1 MQNARR
7 KDDDTAVREKLF
19 TMRMSAE
26 EWARAE
32 KLAEHNGITVAAL
45 VRMLLK
51 NYERELAALEGPDAS
66 KSPSKP
72 PPAKGSR
79 SRK

>member
-1 MQNARR
+1 MQNT
-7 KDDDTAVREKLF
+7 DTVREKLF

-32 KLAEHNGITVAAL
+32 KLAAYRGLTVAAL

-51 NYERELAALEGPDAS
+51 DAERANEREMAAS
-66 KSPSKP
+66 SPKP
-72 PPAKGSR
+72 RG
-79 SRK
+79 RK

>member
-1 MQNARR
+1 MHN
-7 KDDDTAVREKLF
+7 VEGLREKLF

-32 KLAEHNGITVAAL
+32 KLAKHDGLNVASL

-51 NYERELAALEGPDAS
+51 DRERQLEAEAAP
-66 KSPSKP
+66 KTK
-72 PPAKGSR
+72 
-79 SRK
+79 RK